1 MERKESGQGER
12 DRNMEGVGTEMGA
25 TETEEGAVV
34 GRVGLRQG
42 RDSPRCHPSP
52 SVLVNLPQA
61 EASCRHTR
69 PKSWPRPGIQALVA
83 CSLPLAEG

>member
-1 MERKESGQGER
+1 MERKGSGQGER
-12 DRNMEGVGTEMGA
+12 DGETLRGAETRA

-34 GRVGLRQG
+34 GRVGPRWG
-42 RDSPRCHPSP
+42 RDSPRCHPSL

-69 PKSWPRPGIQALVA
+69 PKSWPKPGI
-83 CSLPLAEG
+83 